1 MSGRPPT
8 GRRSARR
15 FLALPLM
22 AVLLAVGLKL
32 VTMYVFAATGADAYS
47 DSRYRSSETN
57 FGRLETL
64 NVADPWRAHV
74 GVGDA
79 RYRQGDL
86 LAAATAFSRALEL
99 APDRCEIRFNLAVTL
114 EAQGD
119 RLYSGEELTADA
131 GSDRTMRGASTD
143 GPSDPAERYSAALGV
158 VEAGECPTQRVDDP
172 GDRLATTEA
181 RLIAKLAALD
191 ADRADDEEALDPE
204 NATES
209 ERGDSEQIDELELR
223 NESGASQREEARDR
237 DTSGAIPD
245 GQSNW

>member
-1 MSGRPPT
+1 MSGRPPA
-8 GRRSARR
+8 GRRSPRR
-15 FLALPLM
+15 FLVLPLVVI
-22 AVLLAVGLKL
+22 ALAVGIKL
-32 VTMYVFAATGADAYS
+32 VTMYAFAATGADAFD
-47 DSRYRSSETN
+47 DSRYASSEAN
-57 FGRLETL
+57 FGRLKTL

-79 RYRQGDL
+79 RFRQGDL
-86 LAAATAFSRALEL
+86 LAAATAFARALEL

-119 RLYSGEELTADA
+119 KLYAGEDLIA
-131 GSDRTMRGASTD
+131 GAGASTA
-143 GPSDPAERYSAALGV
+143 GPSDAAERYSVALGV
-158 VEAGECPTQRVDDP
+158 VEGGECPTQRVDDP
-172 GDRLATTEA
+172 GERLAATQE

-191 ADRADDEEALDPE
+191 ADRADDEALEPE

-209 ERGDSEQIDELELR
+209 ERGDTEQIDELELR

>member
-1 MSGRPPT
+1 M
-8 GRRSARR
+8 
-15 FLALPLM
+15 
-22 AVLLAVGLKL
+22 
-32 VTMYVFAATGADAYS
+32 
-47 DSRYRSSETN
+47 
-57 FGRLETL
+57 
-64 NVADPWRAHV
+64 
-74 GVGDA
+74 
-79 RYRQGDL
+79 
-86 LAAATAFSRALEL
+86 

-119 RLYSGEELTADA
+119 RLYAGDELVADA
-131 GSDRTMRGASTD
+131 GADRTTGRASTD

-158 VEAGECPTQRVDDP
+158 VEAGECPSQRVDDP
-172 GDRLATTEA
+172 GDRLAETQA

-191 ADRADDEEALDPE
+191 ADRADDEEALEPE

>member
-1 MSGRPPT
+1 
-8 GRRSARR
+8 
-15 FLALPLM
+15 
-22 AVLLAVGLKL
+22 VGIKL
-32 VTMYVFAATGADAYS
+32 ITMYVFAATGANAYA
-47 DSRYRSSETN
+47 DTRYESSETN

-79 RYRQGDL
+79 RYRQGEL
-86 LAAATAFSRALEL
+86 LAAAAAFSRALEL
-99 APDRCEIRFNLAVTL
+99 APDRCDIRFNLAVTV
-114 EAQGD
+114 ETQGD
-119 RLYSGEELTADA
+119 RLYAGEELSPRA
-131 GSDRTMRGASTD
+131 GSDRTPDRASTN

-158 VEAGECPTQRVDDP
+158 VEAGECPSRRADDA
-172 GDRLATTEA
+172 GDRLAVTQA

-191 ADRADDEEALDPE
+191 ADRADDEEALEPE

-245 GQSNW
+245 GESNW

>member
-1 MSGRPPT
+1 VV
-8 GRRSARR
+8 
-15 FLALPLM
+15 PL
-22 AVLLAVGLKL
+22 VLVALAVGGKL
-32 VTMYVFAATGADAYS
+32 VTMYVFAAAGATAYTA
-47 DSRYRSSETN
+47 SRYDSSETD
-57 FGRLETL
+57 FGRLRTL
-64 NVADPWRAHV
+64 NVVEPWRAHV
-74 GVGDA
+74 GIGDA

-86 LAAATAFSRALEL
+86 LAAATAFNRALEL

-119 RLYSGEELTADA
+119 RLYAGEELVVDA
-131 GSDRTMRGASTD
+131 GAARTTD

-158 VEAGECPTQRVDDP
+158 VEAGVCPSQRADDP
-172 GDRLATTEA
+172 GDRLAATQE

-191 ADRADDEEALDPE
+191 ADRADDEALEPE
-204 NATES
+204 NASES
-209 ERGDSEQIDELELR
+209 ERGDTEQIDELELR

>member
-1 MSGRPPT
+1 MSTRPRA
-8 GRRSARR
+8 GRRSTRR
-15 FLALPLM
+15 FLVLPLVVV
-22 AVLLAVGLKL
+22 ALAAGIKL
-32 VTMYVFAATGADAYS
+32 VTMYVFAATGANAYT
-47 DSRYRSSETN
+47 DSRYESSETN

-79 RYRQGDL
+79 QFRQGDL
-86 LAAATAFSRALEL
+86 LAAAAAFTRALEL

-119 RLYSGEELTADA
+119 RLVVGEELIAPA
-131 GSDRTMRGASTD
+131 ESDRTTGRASTD

-158 VEAGECPTQRVDDP
+158 VEAGECPSQRVDDP
-172 GDRLATTEA
+172 GDRLAATQA

-191 ADRADDEEALDPE
+191 ADRADDEALEPE

-223 NESGASQREEARDR
+223 NDSGASQREEARDR
-237 DTSGAIPD
+237 DTSGAMPD